1 LTLNYYLNCSAP
13 ASISTSMFFND
24 SILQANFE
32 SPDAQPTVVS
42 TTLISF
48 DYPANY
54 AIGPGQDLNVT
65 RHWSFAFNNTGNNS
79 QYYTF
84 QFISQ
89 ILSQYPG
96 SNLNGS
102 IYVYNSTGGLWASD
116 NVSAGAPNTAVG
128 NSDNSIVWNT
138 EILPSDVNVVENLTR
153 GVLNA
158 IRDNETLL
166 SSNAY
171 QTVWNVSVYDI
182 FIPQVTIFNVT
193 AFTNYST
200 YGVPGSYRFAV
211 NLTNASGTFDVSNQT
226 TINTSAGTLTFP
238 AESLGPISF
247 TVAATINASPNIT
260 FVSPTPANGTGLA
273 QNWTYINITSDRNLS

>member
-1 LTLNYYLNCSAP
+1 YLNCSAP
-13 ASISTSMFFND
+13 VSISTSMFFND
-24 SILQANFE
+24 SILQPNFE
-32 SPDAQPTVVS
+32 CPDTVPAALQS
-42 TTLISF
+42 TLLSY

-54 AIGPGQDLNVT
+54 TIGPDQELNVT
-65 RHWSFAFNNTGNNS
+65 RYLVFGFNNTGDKS
-79 QYYTF
+79 EYFFF
-84 QFISQ
+84 QFLPQ
-89 ILSQYPG
+89 LLAGYPN
-96 SNLNGS
+96 SNENGA
-102 IYVYNSTGGLWASD
+102 IYVYNSTGQLLASD
-116 NVSAGAPNTAVG
+116 NVSAGAPEVAT
-128 NSDNSIVWNT
+128 SYPDNSISWET
-138 EILPSDVNVVENLTR
+138 ETIPAQTQITENLTR
-153 GVLNA
+153 GVINA

-171 QTVWNVSVYDI
+171 QSIWNISVYDI

-193 AFTNYST
+193 TFTNYST